1 MGPQCPG
8 QGMAQKIVWFFDSS
22 WAGPVCPLGAAP
34 THMVL
39 AQAAGTP
46 PQKCAA
52 PWCQGLCAAGPG
64 DGRGLHDLRG
74 VCAGQA

>member
-1 MGPQCPG
+1 
-8 QGMAQKIVWFFDSS
+8 MAQKIVWFFDSS

-46 PQKCAA
+46 RRSAQP
-52 PWCQGLCAAGPG
+52 
-64 DGRGLHDLRG
+64 RG
-74 VCAGQA
+74 VRACVQQAQGTGGVCMTSEGCVRDKREVMLFTRL